1 MTAQDPDRLTL
12 ADVARLPDYV
22 QRAIARTI
30 DPTLPAEPSAA
41 RVTLPPTCPECGG
54 PADTGAGHDCERS
67 PVNIDADRITPPEP
81 MAQYDADRAALA
93 RAYARETDAI
103 FAREARRARDYDD
116 GIIADDDH

>member
-30 DPTLPAEPSAA
+30 DPTLPAEP
-41 RVTLPPTCPECGG
+41 
-54 PADTGAGHDCERS
+54 
-67 PVNIDADRITPPEP
+67 EP
-81 MAQYDADRAALA
+81 MTQYDADRAALA
-93 RAYARETDAI
+93 RAYRDADAEAEAI
-103 FAREARRARDYDD
+103 YRREARRARDYDD

>member
-54 PADTGAGHDCERS
+54 PADTGAGHDCE
-67 PVNIDADRITPPEP
+67 PAQDDADP
-81 MAQYDADRAALA
+81 MTQYDADRAALA
-93 RAYARETDAI
+93 RAYRDADAEAI
-103 FAREARRARDYDD
+103 YRREARRARDYDD